1 MHYFAGNAVEEI
13 ATALEISPRT
23 VKRELQSARLFL
35 KQQLER
41 KGVTLA

>member
-1 MHYFAGNAVEEI
+1 MHYFVGNAVEEI
-13 ATALEISPRT
+13 VTALDISDRT

-41 KGVTLA
+41 RGVALP